1 MSLIDSIRSKI
12 ETVRANRAQNSV
24 EARQNAFTI
33 NEFGDVGIVDY
44 NTLDKVDN
52 NIKKEDIANLLK
64 GNAIQVRTPNIPQ
77 RGPNPHDPRK
87 VWKIYEP
94 FTSFIANLFNAR
106 TTGRANRLQHEL
118 ELQLGRVAGNLV
130 NMATHHAGGDH
141 HLVGKEAQK
150 AVDAMATFVRQVED
164 FAKLYSLDAT
174 NPTAVKDLIQKFATR
189 LANSIKED
197 ATAVHQIYTMAKQW
211 QINAVPTQCDEVVL
225 ALPSFIYSRHY
236 F

>member
-1 MSLIDSIRSKI
+1 MALLDGIRLKID
-12 ETVRANRAQNSV
+12 TLRANRAQNAV

-52 NIKKEDIANLLK
+52 NVTKDDVANLLK
-64 GNAIQVRTPNIPQ
+64 GNAVKVRNPNIPQ

-94 FTSFIANLFNAR
+94 FTSFVANLFNAR

-130 NMATHHAGGDH
+130 KNRGD
-141 HLVGKEAQK
+141 GPQK
-150 AVDAMATFVRQVED
+150 
-164 FAKLYSLDAT
+164 
-174 NPTAVKDLIQKFATR
+174 P
-189 LANSIKED
+189 
-197 ATAVHQIYTMAKQW
+197 
-211 QINAVPTQCDEVVL
+211 
-225 ALPSFIYSRHY
+225 
-236 F
+236 